1 MKWKWPV
8 YQHSVTR
15 AASLPAPSCEEQ
27 LGPCRCA
34 TAEPC
39 ASRRC
44 RGCSERRGAGS
55 GRPGERG
62 AAPPFQEQPLH
73 IWGCWKVAGFFFTF
87 PQCHDFR
94 FPPSKKREKQPT
106 AERPAAMEEPA
117 ANAEPPPGLR
127 SLLPPREFLCS
138 RKGRLLLAEAVR
150 AAGGRLSGGRDG
162 AESGDGAA
170 DRQSWKGGDGGR
182 ARHVRKPKD
191 GLGYASAAREP
202 LLGWKRL
209 VSLHVP

>member
-1 MKWKWPV
+1 MKMTRVLALSHPRCV
-8 YQHSVTR
+8 PASPPCR
-15 AASLPAPSCEEQ
+15 AAAGAVPRCHGRALPVPALSRLFGMARGRPAP
-27 LGPCRCA
+27 P
-34 TAEPC
+34 
-39 ASRRC
+39 
-44 RGCSERRGAGS
+44 
-55 GRPGERG
+55 G
-62 AAPPFQEQPLH
+62 AAAARLEMLK
-73 IWGCWKVAGFFFTF
+73 GCGVFFFFTF

-106 AERPAAMEEPA
+106 AVRPAAMEEPG

-170 DRQSWKGGDGGR
+170 DRRSWKGGDGGR
-182 ARHVRKPKD
+182 ARPVRKPKR
-191 GLGYASAAREP
+191 GPGYVSTAREP
-202 LLGWKRL
+202 LLG
-209 VSLHVP
+209 